1 MRGLGPFL
9 RDAWRLAR
17 PYYRSEEKW
26 SAWGLLLVVIAL
38 NLLIVGMGVVFSFW
52 NRVMFNTLQT
62 KDWDAFIHL
71 LFLYRRTEFGLM
83 PGFCEFAALYVLVGV
98 YRVYL
103 TQWLEIRWRS
113 WMTTRFLDEWLADR
127 AYYRISLTTD
137 RAAIGTD
144 NPDQRIAEDLRDF
157 VSNSLSLGLDLLSN
171 VVSLFS
177 YLGILWGLSG
187 ALTVFGISV
196 PGYMVWVALIY
207 SFVGTWLT
215 HLVGRVLVP
224 LRFRQQRFEADFRYA
239 LVRLR
244 ENMEGVALYDGEP
257 EEKANLGERFA
268 NVISNWWAIM
278 QRTKLLNSL
287 VVGYT
292 QVAIIFPLV
301 VAAPRYFSGALE
313 LGGLMQTADAFGQ
326 VQGAMSWFI
335 NSYDSL
341 AQWRAIVERLTTF
354 HRAIV
359 LARAAAGQGLTTI
372 AGPADAIALHDVS
385 IELPDGTRLLQD
397 ASLTFNRDTSVVVSG
412 PSGSGKSTL
421 FRAIAG
427 IWPFGHGQVERPAE
441 RVLFL
446 PQRAYIPLGTLRH
459 VVCYPSPPDTHALEE
474 IGQALGDAGLP
485 QLIDQLDA
493 DEGWAQ
499 RLSGGEQQRIALAR
513 ALLAK
518 PDWLFLDEAT
528 ASLDPEAEAHLY
540 HTLKERL
547 PGTTIVSIAHRQSVA
562 AFHARHLVL
571 EREQGHPGR
580 LVPFDLSAAPAVG

>member
-17 PYYRSEEKW
+17 PYYHSEQKW

-62 KDWDAFIHL
+62 KDWDAFVHL
-71 LFLYRRTEFGLM
+71 LFLYRRTEFGFM

-103 TQWLEIRWRS
+103 TQWLEIRWRG

-157 VSNSLSLGLDLLSN
+157 VSNTLSLGLDLLSN

-215 HLVGRVLVP
+215 HLVGRALVP
-224 LRFRQQRFEADFRYA
+224 LRFRQQRVEADFRYA

-244 ENMEGVALYDGEP
+244 ENMEGVALYNGEP
-257 EEKANLGERFA
+257 EEKANLRRA
-268 NVISNWWAIM
+268 LR
-278 QRTKLLNSL
+278 QRDQQLVGDHAAHQAAQLAGRRLQPGCHHLPPGRRRATLLL
-287 VVGYT
+287 RR
-292 QVAIIFPLV
+292 
-301 VAAPRYFSGALE
+301 AATGRPDADGGRVRPGAR
-313 LGGLMQTADAFGQ
+313 GRCHG
-326 VQGAMSWFI
+326 SSI
-335 NSYDSL
+335 PYNSL

-359 LARAAAGQGLTTI
+359 LARAAAGTGLTTI
-372 AGPADAIALHDVS
+372 AGPADAIALRDVT
-385 IELPDGTRLLQD
+385 IELPDGTSLLQD
-397 ASLTFNRDTSVVVSG
+397 AEPDVQ
-412 PSGSGKSTL
+412 P
-421 FRAIAG
+421 
-427 IWPFGHGQVERPAE
+427 
-441 RVLFL
+441 
-446 PQRAYIPLGTLRH
+446 RH
-459 VVCYPSPPDTHALEE
+459 VGGGVGT
-474 IGQALGDAGLP
+474 IRVRQ
-485 QLIDQLDA
+485 IDIVPCDRRDLA
-493 DEGWAQ
+493 VWP
-499 RLSGGEQQRIALAR
+499 RPGGAARRAR
-513 ALLAK
+513 AVPAAARLYPAWDAAPCGLL
-518 PDWLFLDEAT
+518 
-528 ASLDPEAEAHLY
+528 PE
-540 HTLKERL
+540 
-547 PGTTIVSIAHRQSVA
+547 P
-562 AFHARHLVL
+562 ARHPCAGGD
-571 EREQGHPGR
+571 RPGAGGCR
-580 LVPFDLSAAPAVG
+580 LAAVDRPTGRG